1 MSLGFQIGLQFVA
14 LKDMLR
20 WWNIYGFMDVSE
32 ITKFD
37 YTKSREK
44 VAYMFETFLWLSI

>member
-20 WWNIYGFMDVSE
+20 WWIIYVFMDVSE
-32 ITKFD
+32 MTKFD
-37 YTKSREK
+37 YTKSPEK
-44 VAYMFETFLWLSI
+44 VAYIFETILCLSI

>member
-20 WWNIYGFMDVSE
+20 WWNIYVFMDVSE

-37 YTKSREK
+37 YTKSQEK
-44 VAYMFETFLWLSI
+44 RR